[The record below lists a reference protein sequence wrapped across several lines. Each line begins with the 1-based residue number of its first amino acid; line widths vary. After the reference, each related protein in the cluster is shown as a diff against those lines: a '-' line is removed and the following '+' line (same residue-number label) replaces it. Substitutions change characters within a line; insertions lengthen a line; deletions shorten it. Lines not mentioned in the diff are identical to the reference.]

1 MYRVVI
7 VEDKADIAEMLC
19 GFFSDAGDFMVS
31 RVFGNLTTA
40 RSGFDNADV
49 AILDLLLPDG
59 SGIDLIPVLQERSPG
74 IKILMYTVVE
84 DTELMLN
91 AMTQG
96 AHGYLLKETPPAKM
110 LDFVRAILQ
119 GGVILSPAIAETLLG
134 LQKKKPGANI
144 LTPRETEV
152 LRNLTLGLTANE
164 ISRAMDCAPTTI
176 KKHLEN
182 IYRKINVNSKSGA
195 ILFGIESGI
204 LRKM

>member
-19 GFFSDAGDFMVS
+19 DFFSQAGDFKVS
-31 RVFGNLTTA
+31 RVFGDLNTA
-40 RSGFDNADV
+40 RAAFDDADV

-59 SGIDLIPVLQERSPG
+59 SGIDLIPILLEKSPG

-84 DTELMLN
+84 DTELMLT
-91 AMTQG
+91 AMAQG

-110 LDFVRAILQ
+110 LDFVRAIIQ

-134 LQKKKPGANI
+134 LQRRKPGANI

-164 ISRAMDCAPTTI
+164 ISKAMDCAPATI